1 MSARK
6 PHLIV
11 IMADQL
17 AAAFLPPYGHKVVKT
32 PVLSRLAEEG
42 VVFENAYTPSPL
54 CAPARAAIMNGLLP
68 SRTGVYDNAAEFP
81 SAIPTWAHYLRLH
94 GYRTCLS
101 GKMHFV
107 GPDQL
112 HGFEERLTTDI
123 YPADFGWTPDWRRG
137 EERIDWWYHNMTSPK
152 QAGMAEITNQL
163 EYDDEVCFH
172 AVRKI
177 YDHARYDPAMP
188 LGLLVS
194 FTHPHDPY
202 VARRAFWNL
211 YLDDEI
217 DMPKTAPIPLAAMD
231 AHSKRLVLM
240 AEMDKH
246 DIGADDIRASRHGYY
261 ANISYID
268 GLIGKLIETLRV
280 TGLLEDSIIV
290 FTSDHGD
297 FLGERGLW
305 YKMSFLD
312 YSARVPLVVWR
323 PGIIRSRRSAAPVCL
338 TDLLPT
344 FVDAATDGKGELS
357 RDVDGTSLWP
367 LLCGG
372 PESPDATAWGEY
384 LAEGALAPI
393 HMLRR
398 GRWKF
403 IHSPIDPDQ
412 LYDLAADP
420 EELVNLA
427 NRQPERAAAFRSE
440 IEAKFDIGKIHANVL
455 ASQRARLMLFEAMK
469 RGALFPWDFQPLRKA
484 SEQYT
489 RNHMAV
495 TDRDEKSRF
504 PPFSAD

>member
-1 MSARK
+1 MSPRK
-6 PHLIV
+6 PHLV
-11 IMADQL
+11 FIMADQL
-17 AAAFLPPYGHKVVKT
+17 AAAFLPLYGHKVVKAPT
-32 PVLSRLAEEG
+32 LSRLASEG

-54 CAPARAAIMNGLLP
+54 CAPARASIMSGLLP

-81 SAIPTWAHYLRLH
+81 SAIPTWAHYLRLA

-137 EERIDWWYHNMTSPK
+137 EERIDWWYHNMSSPK
-152 QAGMAEITNQL
+152 QAGIAEITNQL
-163 EYDDEVCFH
+163 EYDDEVAFH

-177 YDHARYDPAMP
+177 YDHARYDADKP

-202 VARRAFWNL
+202 AARRAFWDL
-211 YLDDEI
+211 YRDDDI
-217 DMPKTAPIPLAAMD
+217 DMPTIAPIPFAAMD
-231 AHSKRLVLM
+231 AHSKRLVRM

-246 DIGADDIRASRHGYY
+246 NVGAEDVRTSRHGYY
-261 ANISYID
+261 ANISYVD
-268 GLIGKLIETLRV
+268 SLIGKLVETLRIAGMLDD
-280 TGLLEDSIIV
+280 TIIV

-305 YKMSFLD
+305 YKMSFLEN
-312 YSARVPLVVWR
+312 SAHVPLIAWGPRWVR
-323 PGIIRSRRSAAPVCL
+323 PRRIAEPTEL

-344 FVDAATDGKGELS
+344 FTDVAETELA
-357 RDVDGTSLWP
+357 RDVDGHSLWP
-367 LLCGG
+367 VLTGAA
-372 PESPDATAWGEY
+372 ENPDATAWGEY

-393 HMLRR
+393 YMLRR

-403 IHSPIDPDQ
+403 IHSPCDPDQ
-412 LYDLAADP
+412 LYDLETDPQELNNLARRDP
-420 EELVNLA
+420 EIVGRFLDEVRL
-427 NRQPERAAAFRSE
+427 R
-440 IEAKFDIGKIHANVL
+440 FDIDKIHADVL
-455 ASQRARLMLFEAMK
+455 ASQKARLMLFEAMK
-469 RGALFPWDFQPLRKA
+469 RGVHFPWDFQPLRAA

-489 RNHMAV
+489 RNHMSV

-504 PPFSAD
+504 PPFAR